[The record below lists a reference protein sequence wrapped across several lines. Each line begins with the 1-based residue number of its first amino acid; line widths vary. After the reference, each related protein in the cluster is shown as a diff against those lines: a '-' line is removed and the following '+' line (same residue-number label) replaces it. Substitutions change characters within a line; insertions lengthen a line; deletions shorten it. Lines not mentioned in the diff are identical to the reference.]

1 MNADRI
7 RVWLLVTIMGLIML
21 GSFWVYEVMRRN
33 AELAAS
39 NNQVRSAPDYFVEQ
53 FNFVRLSQSGKTN
66 YRVTGDKLT
75 HFPKED
81 EFEII
86 HPLIVSV
93 DQEQTPMKIR
103 ADRAIIKQKV
113 KEEGQTAAEDQIHMI
128 GNVFVERSTSRTKN
142 TLKLETE
149 TLTLFPDSERMKTN
163 APVLMTT
170 ASTVLNALGLEA
182 NNATQQ
188 ISFPGKVNMIIDN
201 TRFQK
206 AAVSPNLALEKNRRE
221 SRK

>member
-33 AELAAS
+33 AELAAAS
-39 NNQVRSAPDYFVEQ
+39 NQVRSAPDYFVEQ

-81 EFEII
+81 EFEITQPRI
-86 HPLIVSV
+86 IGI
-93 DQEQTPMKIR
+93 DQEQTPMNIR
-103 ADRAIIKQKV
+103 ADRAVIKQKV
-113 KEEGQTAAEDQIHMI
+113 KEDGQAKPEDQILML
-128 GNVFVERSTSRTKN
+128 GNVLVERSATTKLAK
-142 TLKLETE
+142 LKLETAS
-149 TLTLFPDSERMKTN
+149 LTLFPDSERMKTD
-163 APVLMTT
+163 APVIMTT
-170 ASTVLNALGLEA
+170 ASAVLNALGLEA

-188 ISFPGKVNMIIDN
+188 ISFPGQFNMIIDN

-206 AAVSPNLALEKNRRE
+206 IAVSPNLSPEKNRRK

>member
-39 NNQVRSAPDYFVEQ
+39 SNQVRSAPDYFVEQ

-113 KEEGQTAAEDQIHMI
+113 KEEGQTAAEDQIHML
-128 GNVFVERSTSRTKN
+128 GNVELERSRADQANYLVIKSAS
-142 TLKLETE
+142 LI
-149 TLTLFPDSERMKTN
+149 LFPDSEKMKTEAEVQLN
-163 APVLMTT
+163 TPRANMRAVGMSADNIEQKIRLLSRVKLEIEAPSSSKPIRRS
-170 ASTVLNALGLEA
+170 AS
-182 NNATQQ
+182 
-188 ISFPGKVNMIIDN
+188 SK
-201 TRFQK
+201 
-206 AAVSPNLALEKNRRE
+206 
-221 SRK
+221 

>member
-33 AELAAS
+33 AELAAAS
-39 NNQVRSAPDYFVEQ
+39 NQVRSAPDYFVEQ

-66 YRVTGDKLT
+66 YRVTGEKLT

-86 HPLIVSV
+86 QPRIVGI
-93 DQEQTPMKIR
+93 DQEQTPMNIR
-103 ADRAIIKQKV
+103 ADRAVIKKRV
-113 KEEGQTAAEDQIHMI
+113 KEAGQATPEDQIHML
-128 GNVFVERSTSRTKN
+128 GNVLVERSSVNKQAA
-142 TLKLETE
+142 LKLETE
-149 TLTLFPDSERMKTN
+149 TLTLFPDSERMKTD

-170 ASTVLNALGLEA
+170 ASAVLNALGLEA
-182 NNATQQ
+182 NNATQK
-188 ISFPGKVNMIIDN
+188 IDFPHRVTMVIDN
-201 TRFQK
+201 ARLPQAQTPTNTK
-206 AAVSPNLALEKNRRE
+206 AKPQRRKL
-221 SRK
+221 RK

>member
-39 NNQVRSAPDYFVEQ
+39 SNQVRSAPDYFVEQ

-66 YRVTGDKLT
+66 YRVTGDRLT

-113 KEEGQTAAEDQIHMI
+113 KEEGQAAAEDQIHML
-128 GNVFVERSTSRTKN
+128 GNVELERSRADQANYLAIKSTS
-142 TLKLETE
+142 LI
-149 TLTLFPDSERMKTN
+149 LFPDSEKMKTE
-163 APVLMTT
+163 AEVQ
-170 ASTVLNALGLEA
+170 LNTPRANMRAVGMLADNIEQKIRLLSRVKLEIEPPSA
-182 NNATQQ
+182 NKPIQR
-188 ISFPGKVNMIIDN
+188 SSSSK
-201 TRFQK
+201 
-206 AAVSPNLALEKNRRE
+206 
-221 SRK
+221 

>member
-39 NNQVRSAPDYFVEQ
+39 SNQVRSAPDYFVEQ

-113 KEEGQTAAEDQIHMI
+113 KEEGQTAAEDQIHML
-128 GNVFVERSTSRTKN
+128 GKVELERSRADQANYLVIKSAS
-142 TLKLETE
+142 LI
-149 TLTLFPDSERMKTN
+149 LFPDSEKMKTEAEVQLN
-163 APVLMTT
+163 TPRANMRAVGMSADNIEQKIRLLSRVKLEIEAPSSSKPIRRS
-170 ASTVLNALGLEA
+170 AS
-182 NNATQQ
+182 
-188 ISFPGKVNMIIDN
+188 SK
-201 TRFQK
+201 
-206 AAVSPNLALEKNRRE
+206 
-221 SRK
+221 